1 MINFFKNLNKIRKK
15 KRFKKKVIN
24 KFLNP
29 LEKKFKYYYQVFTY
43 QKKNEISELCE
54 KYGSDKGYINFDLKK
69 PFNWKPHNY
78 SIFYDDLFS
87 DVKDQVEL
95 VFECGI
101 GTNNLKFSSNMT
113 ETGKPGASL
122 RVWKNYFKN
131 ANIYGADIDK
141 DVLFEE
147 DRIKTFHVDQMNENL
162 VHQMWS
168 NINKNN
174 FDLIIDD
181 GLHTFDAGMIFFK
194 NSFSKLKKNGK
205 YIIEDVHFS
214 YLEKMANALIEY
226 EPKIIILKNED
237 YHKDN
242 NLILITKK

>member
-1 MINFFKNLNKIRKK
+1 
-15 KRFKKKVIN
+15 
-24 KFLNP
+24 
-29 LEKKFKYYYQVFTY
+29 
-43 QKKNEISELCE
+43 
-54 KYGSDKGYINFDLKK
+54 
-69 PFNWKPHNY
+69 
-78 SIFYDDLFS
+78 
-87 DVKDQVEL
+87 
-95 VFECGI
+95 
-101 GTNNLKFSSNMT
+101 MT